1 MAKRTTKK
9 RTTSTLSYPLE
20 LREAFGLLALENA
33 LETGAAKVGK
43 YEFSASRE
51 LTNDYELKTFPETFT
66 TAFLKGLSSASDY
79 LAPAEGWL
87 IRDVINLRRHDDPA
101 QSLGLS
107 MILATFISEADENPD
122 YGFETWIA
130 KWFVDSR
137 RTKTRSASRSKGGR
151 PRKGGL
157 STTDE
162 EFKQGQIE
170 NGFDPDAEEDEDF
183 FF

>member
-43 YEFSASRE
+43 YDFSASRE
-51 LTNDYELKTFPETFT
+51 LSNDYELKTFPETFA

-87 IRDVINLRRHDDPA
+87 VRNVINLRRYDDPA
-101 QSLGLS
+101 QSMGLS
-107 MILATFISEADENPD
+107 MILATFTAEAEENPD

-130 KWFVDSR
+130 SWFVDSR
-137 RTKTRSASRSKGGR
+137 RTKTRNTSRSKGGR

-157 STTDE
+157 SASDA
-162 EFKQGQIE
+162 EFKKGQIE
-170 NGFDPDAEEDEDF
+170 NGFDPDAEEIDDF
-183 FF
+183 FA